1 MRSDTQVMPL
11 VLDIPFQDFVSI
23 YREANLCQ
31 IDRTFNSLYK
41 AMQPT
46 FLFWEDLWS
55 SQDYSSN
62 VNISSLINILV
73 ADNSPSG
80 SIDWKLDTYNAYLE
94 LNNLSLVDE
103 LNYCLVEHVRKD
115 KHIYDRYYEEKNL
128 LFFIAKDI
136 KMFLFKKIR
145 KVLSNY
151 KRCGGFKISY
161 EKPTVSYDFIID
173 TSYLSVDKLSNNIF
187 FLLLQEVQVAD
198 IMARLQVSHKL
209 YKESIECLL
218 QNLKQLSK

>member
-11 VLDIPFQDFVSI
+11 ILDIPFQDFVSV

-31 IDRTFNSLYK
+31 TDLTFNSLYK

-80 SIDWKLDTYNAYLE
+80 SIDWKLDTYNTYLE

-151 KRCGGFKISY
+151 KRCGDFKISY
-161 EKPTVSYDFIID
+161 EKPTASYDFIID

>member
-11 VLDIPFQDFVSI
+11 VLDIPFQEFVSI

-31 IDRTFNSLYK
+31 TDRTFNSLYK
-41 AMQPT
+41 VMQPT
-46 FLFWEDLWS
+46 FLYWEDLWS
-55 SQDYSSN
+55 SGDYSLN
-62 VNISSLINILV
+62 VNMSSLINILV

-80 SIDWKLDTYNAYLE
+80 SIEWKINTYNNYLK
-94 LNNLSLVDE
+94 LNNLTLLDE
-103 LNYCLVEHVRKD
+103 LNHCLVEHVRKD

-128 LFFIAKDI
+128 LFFVAKDI

-151 KRCGGFKISY
+151 KRCGDFKISY
-161 EKPTVSYDFIID
+161 HKPSIYYDFIID
-173 TSYLSVDKLSNNIF
+173 TTYLSVDKLSNNIL

-209 YKESIECLL
+209 YKGSIECLL
-218 QNLKQLSK
+218 QNLKQLNK